1 MTKLSEIASKPR
13 SSLGK
18 KLVLWILLSSSLI
31 TGFFT
36 AISFYNDYKI
46 EKELLNSTL
55 EQIKRSSKE
64 SLSKSVWDHDEAQI
78 AVQVKGLLNITD
90 ITKVEIYDDVDELMT
105 SETKQNASR
114 SNIETH
120 KFDLFML
127 DQGTEE
133 KIGRLEISMTLDNI
147 YKRLFDKALYF
158 FLTQGIKTLLISF
171 IMLLIFNLFVFRHVI
186 KMSSFLDTVDAT
198 SIKDNYQRLELDI
211 KESEEN
217 ELLTLKDKIND
228 LMACVVKNNQATH
241 KELQMQTGA
250 AINSARLASLGE
262 MAGGL
267 AHEINNPLAVI
278 SNAANLAVRMVP
290 NDMPEYEKKKLK
302 SYHDKIEKNAWRISN
317 IIKGLKRFARETGGD
332 EFLEE
337 SITKIVEGSMELCDG
352 RAKYLGLKIKF
363 ALKGGMDFKIECI
376 PTEVSQV
383 IVDLLN
389 NSLYAVQSVE
399 DKWIRIEARCENN
412 QATISVIDSGHGIDN
427 EEQDKLFNPF
437 FTTKP
442 IGEGMGLGLSI
453 SDGIAKRHGGS
464 LVLNTDSEN
473 TRFDFTLPI
482 KQSMA
487 GKFSQSA

>member
-1 MTKLSEIASKPR
+1 MTESNENFKKPR
-13 SSLGK
+13 KNLGK

-36 AISFYNDYKI
+36 VISFYKDYAV
-46 EKELLNSTL
+46 EKALLNSTL
-55 EQIKRSSKE
+55 EQISKSSKD
-64 SLSKSVWDHDEAQI
+64 SLSKSVWDHDNAQI

-90 ITKVEIYDDVDELMT
+90 ITKVAIFDDDGKLMT
-105 SETKQNASR
+105 SETKTNASK

-120 KFDLFML
+120 TFDLLMM
-127 DQGTEE
+127 DQGVEQN
-133 KIGRLEISMTLDNI
+133 IGRLEISMTLDNI
-147 YKRLFDKALYF
+147 YMRLFNKALYF
-158 FLTQGIKTLLISF
+158 FFTQGIKTLLISF
-171 IMLLIFNLFVFRHVI
+171 IMLLIFNRFVFRHVV
-186 KMSSFLDTVDAT
+186 KMSHFLDTVDAT
-198 SIKDNYQRLELDI
+198 SIKDNYQRLDLDI
-211 KESEEN
+211 PNTEEN
-217 ELLTLKDKIND
+217 EMTALKDKIND
-228 LMACVVKNNQATH
+228 LMACVVKNNQASH
-241 KELQMQTGA
+241 KELKMQTGA

-290 NDMPEYEKKKLK
+290 DEMPEYEKKKLK

-317 IIKGLKRFARETGGD
+317 IIKGLKRFARETGSD

-363 ALKGGMDFKIECI
+363 SLKGGMDFKLECI
-376 PTEVSQV
+376 PTEISQV

-389 NSLYAVQSVE
+389 NSLYAVQSE
-399 DKWIRIEARCENN
+399 ENKWIKIEARSENN
-412 QATISVIDSGHGIDN
+412 QATISVIDSGHGIND
-427 EEQDKLFNPF
+427 EEQEKIFNPF

-464 LVLNTDSEN
+464 LVLNTDSEH
-473 TRFDFTLPI
+473 TRFDFTLPL

-487 GKFSQSA
+487 GKFPQSA